1 MLSFFKSNNPGVV
14 AFYLFYLAAFRLVFF
29 FTSPDLSFIQIYH
42 EPLSSFLIGGFAADI
57 FLTPWVSTS
66 VAALL
71 VFVQSLFVNR
81 IINEQRMTAKKNF
94 LAGLLFIM
102 LTSFFTQGLVL
113 SPALIALTFIIIA
126 CETAFRLIKKEK
138 MYGDIFDI
146 GFLVSLASFFYFPA
160 IALLFFSLACLINL
174 RSFNYREYMV
184 LLLGLA
190 TPFFLLFT
198 YYYWNDDLP
207 QMLISVTNH
216 YERGWFLNF
225 NPHNIEWMQ
234 IGVILA
240 LSVVLLGLVP
250 GVVYASLIQVRK
262 FVAILMFL
270 LLLIS
275 ASFFLQQQVSL
286 SHLVWLAF
294 PLSIFL
300 TMVIMQWKRKM
311 IGEVMHIILFLLIV
325 AGQFLPLFFSI

>member
-14 AFYLFYLAAFRLVFF
+14 VFYLFYLAAFRLVFF

-174 RSFNYREYMV
+174 RSFNYREYVV

-311 IGEVMHIILFLLIV
+311 IGEVMHIMLFLLIV

>member
-1 MLSFFKSNNPGVV
+1 VLSFFKSNNPGVV

-42 EPLSSFLIGGFAADI
+42 EPLSSFLIEGFAADI

-174 RSFNYREYMV
+174 RSFNYREYVV

-311 IGEVMHIILFLLIV
+311 IGEVMHIMLFLLIV

>member
-207 QMLISVTNH
+207 QMIISVTNH

-225 NPHNIEWMQ
+225 NPHNIEWIQ

-311 IGEVMHIILFLLIV
+311 IGEVTHIILFLLIV

>member
-1 MLSFFKSNNPGVV
+1 VLSFFKSNNPGVV
-14 AFYLFYLAAFRLVFF
+14 AFYLFYLAAFRLVFL
-29 FTSPDLSFIQIYH
+29 FTSPDLSFTQIYH
-42 EPLSSFLIGGFAADI
+42 EPLSSFLVGGFTADI

-66 VAALL
+66 AAALL

-94 LAGLLFIM
+94 LAGLLYIM
-102 LTSFFTQGLVL
+102 LTSFFMQGLVL

-160 IALLFFSLACLINL
+160 IALLLFSLACLINL
-174 RSFNYREYMV
+174 RSFNYREFVV

-225 NPHNIEWMQ
+225 NPHKIEWMQ
-234 IGVILA
+234 IGFILA
-240 LSVVLLGLVP
+240 LSVVLLGVVP

-270 LLLIS
+270 LVIIL

>member
-1 MLSFFKSNNPGVV
+1 VLSFFKSNNPGVV
-14 AFYLFYLAAFRLVFF
+14 VFYLFYLAAFRLVFF

-42 EPLSSFLIGGFAADI
+42 EPLSSFLIEGFAADI

-174 RSFNYREYMV
+174 RSFNYREYVV

-311 IGEVMHIILFLLIV
+311 IGEVMHIMLFLLIV

>member
-1 MLSFFKSNNPGVV
+1 
-14 AFYLFYLAAFRLVFF
+14 
-29 FTSPDLSFIQIYH
+29 
-42 EPLSSFLIGGFAADI
+42 
-57 FLTPWVSTS
+57 
-66 VAALL
+66 
-71 VFVQSLFVNR
+71 
-81 IINEQRMTAKKNF
+81 MTAKKNF

-174 RSFNYREYMV
+174 RSFNYREYVV

>member
-14 AFYLFYLAAFRLVFF
+14 VFYLFYLAAFRLVFF

-42 EPLSSFLIGGFAADI
+42 EPLSSFLIEGFAADI

-174 RSFNYREYMV
+174 RSFNYREYVV

-311 IGEVMHIILFLLIV
+311 IGEVMHIMLFLLIV

>member
-14 AFYLFYLAAFRLVFF
+14 AFYLFYLATFRLVFF

-174 RSFNYREYMV
+174 RSFNYREYVV